1 MSTDSSTPLALLFDL
16 DGTLVDSI
24 ELIRSS
30 FRHACAV
37 VLEREIPEEEWLA
50 GVGTPLRTQMR
61 GIARD
66 EAETDALIAA
76 YRSFQFEHHDRLL
89 GEYTGVRHS
98 ISSLRAAGH
107 QMGIVTSKGEELAE
121 RALRAMRLHEF
132 MDVLIGFDSCTRHKP
147 DPEPVLIALDKLR
160 RRPSDAAFV
169 GDSPHD
175 IAAGNAAGVTTV
187 GVLWGPFS
195 RSVLEAAN
203 PDYLIDTPSALPP
216 LVRRLGR
223 AGAA

>member
-1 MSTDSSTPLALLFDL
+1 MTNDSSTPLALLFDL

-24 ELIRSS
+24 ELIRCS
-30 FRHACAV
+30 FRHACTL
-37 VLEREIPEEEWLA
+37 VLDREIPEEEWLA

-66 EAETDALIAA
+66 EVEADALIAA

-89 GEYTGVRHS
+89 AEYTGVRDS
-98 ISSLRAAGH
+98 IASLRAAGH
-107 QMGIVTSKGEELAE
+107 RMGIVTSKGEELAE

-147 DPEPVLIALDKLR
+147 DPEPVLVALDRLR
-160 RRPSDAAFV
+160 RRPGEAAFI

-195 RSVLEAAN
+195 RSVLEAAD
-203 PDYLIDTPSALPP
+203 PDHLIDSPGDLPP